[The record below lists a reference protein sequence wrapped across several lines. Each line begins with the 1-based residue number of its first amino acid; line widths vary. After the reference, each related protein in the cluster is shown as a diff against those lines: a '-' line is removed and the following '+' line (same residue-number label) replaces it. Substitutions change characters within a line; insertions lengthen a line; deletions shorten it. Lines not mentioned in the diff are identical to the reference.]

1 MNPGK
6 SGDTEALAELIAAIG
21 AARQGSADLDIKIEY
36 CVGVAFDQ
44 RTDVAGILIE
54 EGFSWDTVGAA
65 LEDRVPP
72 YTTSLDASAPG
83 ENVVFVIRSD
93 RRGKWGAVHRSEDGR
108 EHLAWAATEC
118 MARRLA
124 GLSGRYAMLT
134 RERSTATEEARVEVV
149 PDRDWKVMF

>member
-1 MNPGK
+1 MSPGR
-6 SGDTEALAELIAAIG
+6 SGDIEALAELIAALG

-54 EGFSWDTVGAA
+54 EGFTWNTVGAA

-93 RRGKWGAVHRSEDGR
+93 KRDKWGAVHRSEDGR

-118 MARRLA
+118 IARRLA
-124 GLSGRYAMLT
+124 GLTGRYAMLA
-134 RERSTATEEARVEVV
+134 RESSALMEETRVEDV